1 VLGIPIIT
9 FAAVLFMVI
18 LVFALVKWFGDSTYG
33 VNNSSSL
40 IYMGCLY
47 AVAIIIYVGSRLIRR
62 RQGMDLG
69 MVYGEIPVE

>member
-1 VLGIPIIT
+1 
-9 FAAVLFMVI
+9 
-18 LVFALVKWFGDSTYG
+18 

-47 AVAIIIYVGSRLIRR
+47 LLAIAIYVGSKLVRR

-69 MVYGEIPVE
+69 LVYGEIPVE